1 MRVRVI
7 YALPERQTEL
17 LLELPQGATVADAIA
32 RAALIERFPELGHQT
47 IECAIFSRPVAA
59 TSVLEDGDRVEIL
72 RPLRVDPKENRRNAA
87 AASRLGVRRTPRQ

>member
-17 LLELPQGATVADAIA
+17 LVELPQGATVADAIA
-32 RAALIERFPELGHQT
+32 RAALIDRFPELGQQT
-47 IECAIFSRPVAA
+47 IECAIFSRPVAV
-59 TSVLEDGDRVEIL
+59 TSVLNDGDRVEIL

-87 AASRLGVRRTPRQ
+87 AASRPGARRTPRQ